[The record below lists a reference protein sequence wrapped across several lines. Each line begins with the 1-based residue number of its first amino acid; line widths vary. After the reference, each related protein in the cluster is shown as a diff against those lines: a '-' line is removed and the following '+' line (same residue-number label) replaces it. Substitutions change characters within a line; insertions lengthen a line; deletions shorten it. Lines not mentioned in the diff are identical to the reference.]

1 MVVPKG
7 MYVKLPLTALALT
20 QIQSPFPFSH
30 VEDDISAQL
39 SQLTVHSANVLFW
52 ASMIIQCLADMVC
65 QLCWLWLI
73 WFANV

>member
-52 ASMIIQCLADMVC
+52 LV
-65 QLCWLWLI
+65 
-73 WFANV
+73 